1 MKLEPTLKEK
11 NIRRIKIKI
20 KTKIEV
26 EVELNKLIKKL
37 KNKNNFNNRRM
48 NES

>member
-11 NIRRIKIKI
+11 TIRRIKIKI

-26 EVELNKLIKKL
+26 EVELNKLIKK
-37 KNKNNFNNRRM
+37 
-48 NES
+48 